1 MVQADPVGDVHA
13 GPDICVPPLLQRSAG
28 HRSEST
34 PHDLPTVLSVV
45 EIIVGIL
52 LLFGGGELFV
62 QGSVALALL
71 LGIPQL
77 VIGLTVVAMGTSAP
91 ELFVSLLSTIQG
103 ADDIA
108 VGNIVGSN
116 IFNVLVVLGISAVI
130 LPLSVNSRLI
140 RRDVPILLAVSM
152 AVWGMASSGRVT
164 WQAGLA
170 LLTALVINTIW
181 EMRTARETGGADGDG
196 DIDASEADGGYLP
209 AAVKLA
215 AGLGLL
221 VWGSQILVKGAT
233 AIALSLGVSQT
244 LIGLTIVAAGT
255 SMPELVTSIVAAL
268 RGKADLAIGNVV
280 GSNLLNQLVI
290 LGGCAFIS
298 GDRGLS
304 VDPVMISRDLPIMV
318 ATTLACLPIFW
329 TGGVISRQEGGI
341 LIGLYGLYLIEQ
353 ILPYTFPSL
362 DGPIERFTLM
372 ALIPALVALLLWQSL
387 SHWRG
392 SRRTE
397 G

>member
-1 MVQADPVGDVHA
+1 
-13 GPDICVPPLLQRSAG
+13 
-28 HRSEST
+28 
-34 PHDLPTVLSVV
+34 VLSVV

-91 ELFVSLLSTIQG
+91 ELFVSVLSTLQG

-108 VGNIVGSN
+108 VSNIVGSN
-116 IFNVLVVLGISAVI
+116 IFNVLVVLGCSALI
-130 LPLSVNSRLI
+130 LPLRVHSRLI

-152 AVWGMASSGRVT
+152 AVWGMASPGRMT

-181 EMRTARETGGADGDG
+181 EIRTAKEEGDADGE
-196 DIDASEADGGYLP
+196 IDADEAKGGYLP
-209 AAVKLA
+209 AAIKLA

-233 AIALSLGVSQT
+233 AVALSLGVSET

-268 RGKADLAIGNVV
+268 RGKADLAIGNVI

-290 LGGCAFIS
+290 LGLCAFIS

-304 VDPVMISRDLPIMV
+304 VDPVMIHRDFPIMV
-318 ATTLACLPIFW
+318 ATTVACLPIFF
-329 TGGVISRQEGGI
+329 TGGVITRLEGGI

-353 ILPYTFPSL
+353 ILPFTFPGL

-372 ALIPALVALLLWQSL
+372 ALIPALVVLLAWKSMK
-387 SHWRG
+387 HWRQTRHLP
-392 SRRTE
+392 S
-397 G
+397 

>member
-1 MVQADPVGDVHA
+1 
-13 GPDICVPPLLQRSAG
+13 
-28 HRSEST
+28 
-34 PHDLPTVLSVV
+34 VLSVI

-77 VIGLTVVAMGTSAP
+77 VIGLTVVALGTSAP
-91 ELFVSLLSTIQG
+91 ELFVSLISTFNG

-108 VGNIVGSN
+108 VSNIVGSN
-116 IFNVLVVLGISAVI
+116 IFNVLVVLGISALI
-130 LPLSVNSRLI
+130 LPMRVNSRLI

-152 AVWGMASSGRVT
+152 AVWGMASTGTVT

-181 EMRTARETGGADGDG
+181 EIRTAKEDGDAAS
-196 DIDASEADGGYLP
+196 DIDPDEAKGGFLP
-209 AAVKLA
+209 AFIKLA

-233 AIALSLGVSQT
+233 AVALSLGVSQT

-268 RGKADLAIGNVV
+268 RGKADLAIGNVI

-290 LGGCAFIS
+290 LGLCAFLS
-298 GDRGLS
+298 GNRGLS
-304 VDPVMISRDLPIMV
+304 VDPVIVHRDLPIMV
-318 ATTLACLPIFW
+318 ATTLACLPIFFS
-329 TGGVISRQEGGI
+329 GGVITRLEGGI

-362 DGPIERFTLM
+362 DGPIERFTLA
-372 ALIPALVALLLWQSL
+372 ALIPALVLLLGWQSL
-387 SHWRG
+387 SHWR
-392 SRRTE
+392 STRRLPE
-397 G
+397 

>member
-1 MVQADPVGDVHA
+1 M
-13 GPDICVPPLLQRSAG
+13 
-28 HRSEST
+28 
-34 PHDLPTVLSVV
+34 LSVV

-91 ELFVSLLSTIQG
+91 ELFVSVLSTLQG

-108 VGNIVGSN
+108 VSNIVGSN
-116 IFNVLVVLGISAVI
+116 IFNVLVVLGCSALI
-130 LPLSVNSRLI
+130 LPLRVHSRLI

-152 AVWGMASSGRVT
+152 AVWGMASPGRMT
-164 WQAGLA
+164 WQAGFA

-181 EMRTARETGGADGDG
+181 EIRSAKEDGDADS
-196 DIDASEADGGYLP
+196 DIDADEAKGGYLP
-209 AAVKLA
+209 AFIKLA

-233 AIALSLGVSQT
+233 AIALSLGVSET

-255 SMPELVTSIVAAL
+255 SMPELVTSIVAAF
-268 RGKADLAIGNVV
+268 RGKADLAIGNVI

-290 LGGCAFIS
+290 LGLCAFIS
-298 GDRGLS
+298 GSRGLS
-304 VDPVMISRDLPIMV
+304 VDPVIVHRDLPIMV
-318 ATTLACLPIFW
+318 ATTVACLPIFFS
-329 TGGVISRQEGGI
+329 GGVITRLEGGI
-341 LIGLYGLYLIEQ
+341 LIGLYGLYLVEQ
-353 ILPYTFPSL
+353 ILPYTFPGL

-372 ALIPALVALLLWQSL
+372 ALIPALIVLLGWQSM
-387 SHWRG
+387 SHWR
-392 SRRTE
+392 STRRLP